1 MNKDI
6 ERGEHTLCSRS
17 SKCLLLH
24 CNGIFLGSGNIPQTT
39 RDHTWPQS
47 TQENIGQEGLRTGQR
62 QAFCFSYSCGNSPCS
77 TAVYTAAQCFFS
89 SLPQVTALVQAME
102 SHTGQVKESP
112 QAQKLH
118 ALLEPKTL
126 VPTTCIASSVLI
138 GDMLN
143 YKSHQTQVQSMVYL
157 QVFRVSPHPDGIY
170 QSEIILT
177 MSNFAYV
184 TQLA

>member
-39 RDHTWPQS
+39 RDRTWPQS

-138 GDMLN
+138 ERTCSITRVTKL
-143 YKSHQTQVQSMVYL
+143 KSKVWFISRYL
-157 QVFRVSPHPDGIY
+157 EFLPIQMEFTSQRS
-170 QSEIILT
+170 
-177 MSNFAYV
+177 F
-184 TQLA
+184 